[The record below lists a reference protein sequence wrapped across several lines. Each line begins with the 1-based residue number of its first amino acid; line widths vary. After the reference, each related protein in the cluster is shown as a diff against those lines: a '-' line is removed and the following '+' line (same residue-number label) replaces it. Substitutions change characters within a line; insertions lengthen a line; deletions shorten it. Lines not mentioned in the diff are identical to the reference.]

1 ILLLMDNA
9 PCHVIPESKLTNVKV
24 VFFPPNTTCETQ
36 PLDAGI
42 IKNFKVKYR
51 KYLIGYLVS
60 LVDSIEGIDASN
72 ALKRVD
78 MKMAV
83 EWMKRA
89 WGEVTQASIT
99 NCFRHCG
106 IHKDTRINLSTA
118 VEESQEEVVRDYG
131 EVSDILET
139 GDISE
144 LSSMLELIGIHSTET
159 FDEGASAFDAS
170 VSSWEES
177 ILDAPIDDGNQ
188 DEEEQEVNVLCPP
201 RLEDVH
207 EALAVLDAWA
217 VHTNSDIVSD
227 VTSIR
232 MAVAK
237 YRTTLP
243 DGRIDTWLL

>member
-1 ILLLMDNA
+1 M
-9 PCHVIPESKLTNVKV
+9 
-24 VFFPPNTTCETQ
+24 
-36 PLDAGI
+36 
-42 IKNFKVKYR
+42 
-51 KYLIGYLVS
+51 
-60 LVDSIEGIDASN
+60 EGIDASN

-106 IHKDTRINLSTA
+106 IHKDTRINLSAA
-118 VEESQEEVVRDYG
+118 VEESQEEVVRDSG

-139 GDISE
+139 SDISE

-201 RLEDVH
+201 RHEDVH
-207 EALAVLDAWA
+207 KALAVLDAWA
-217 VHTNSDIVSD
+217 EHTNSDIVSD